1 MKSDLGS
8 LAEMCSEGDGHMIMT
23 KPDVFTRHLKT
34 YVKCVCDC
42 LVVDTL
48 ALTAASSSSQQ
59 YLQTVE
65 AIFSQIYSQGVL
77 LSADSQLHQL
87 LLYPC
92 DILPQYLEAL
102 TELESFVRSSDCD
115 RAQAS
120 AMIDK
125 SRACVASARA
135 FCESEQCK
143 MTATRDF
150 WDREGAAFVGLKAP
164 SRRLILDSMTT
175 PGLGLAHASSF
186 SKHRFVLFRYLHQ
199 EMKYSHEVLHLLRP

>member
-1 MKSDLGS
+1 MKPSTEGLRKSLPILIYVTSRSCSKMKSDLGS

-23 KPDVFTRHLKT
+23 KPDIFTRHLKT

-120 AMIDK
+120 ASSAMQIGGG
-125 SRACVASARA
+125 SGGQSATWTETGARLLARCV
-135 FCESEQCK
+135 
-143 MTATRDF
+143 
-150 WDREGAAFVGLKAP
+150 P
-164 SRRLILDSMTT
+164 
-175 PGLGLAHASSF
+175 
-186 SKHRFVLFRYLHQ
+186 
-199 EMKYSHEVLHLLRP
+199 HLPPDTVW

>member
-1 MKSDLGS
+1 
-8 LAEMCSEGDGHMIMT
+8 MCSEGDGHMIMT

-48 ALTAASSSSQQ
+48 ALTAASQQ

-77 LSADSQLHQL
+77 PSADSQLHQL

-143 MTATRDF
+143 MTGTRDF

-186 SKHRFVLFRYLHQ
+186 SKHRFVLFRY
-199 EMKYSHEVLHLLRP
+199 VLTSRNEIFT